1 MKWIDSIVY
10 DMFILMHNDIN
21 NDVSLCW
28 FEADFED
35 RLILKL
41 GCRPL
46 SDVLGIQ
53 RSNGTRVGKL
63 EQNDRIRNIS
73 KYWVRHLIRESSF
86 MSELQIVLLIADS
99 DRYHS
104 HRRCISKVE
113 FQRRAELQLWLRNHA
128 QSILFPVTITI
139 TLASGDYSRNTFQIS
154 V

>member
-53 RSNGTRVGKL
+53 RSNGSGKSGTKRPNSKYIQVLSPIPNQRKFFHVGASNSTTYCWFGQVSFTPQVHK
-63 EQNDRIRNIS
+63 QSRIS
-73 KYWVRHLIRESSF
+73 KKSWIATVITKSCAIYPLSRHHH
-86 MSELQIVLLIADS
+86 Q
-99 DRYHS
+99 
-104 HRRCISKVE
+104 
-113 FQRRAELQLWLRNHA
+113 
-128 QSILFPVTITI
+128 
-139 TLASGDYSRNTFQIS
+139 SGDYSRNTFQIS